1 MTFENVLAQDPWITH
16 VEPWTSAPA
25 SFGSTRTDVWGMPAS
40 DPLYSYRLIE
50 GGWVAPANP
59 PAAVLTSNLAEE
71 IDAQVG
77 DWRELDVGA
86 KRQVVQIVG
95 IVNDSSTYLGNSAT
109 GKVFMQTEDV
119 NRLRALGRQADIFA
133 FKLTASDPASV
144 DRALADIEERTREYG
159 PVTYSSYSDQQ
170 SSRQA
175 IGILTLM
182 LNAMVVVVAVVG
194 ISGIANTLLISIAER
209 RREFGVMR
217 AIGAGTRHILL
228 VLISEGIMLAILGLI
243 AGTIAGYPL
252 ALILVDV
259 TSAELFE
266 LTFYFS
272 PLSIVLTFAVALL
285 TVAAV
290 SAAPGLI
297 AARIRPI
304 QVLRYE

>member
-1 MTFENVLAQDPWITH
+1 
-16 VEPWTSAPA
+16 
-25 SFGSTRTDVWGMPAS
+25 
-40 DPLYSYRLIE
+40 
-50 GGWVAPANP
+50 
-59 PAAVLTSNLAEE
+59 
-71 IDAQVG
+71 
-77 DWRELDVGA
+77 
-86 KRQVVQIVG
+86 
-95 IVNDSSTYLGNSAT
+95 
-109 GKVFMQTEDV
+109 
-119 NRLRALGRQADIFA
+119 LRALGRQADIFA